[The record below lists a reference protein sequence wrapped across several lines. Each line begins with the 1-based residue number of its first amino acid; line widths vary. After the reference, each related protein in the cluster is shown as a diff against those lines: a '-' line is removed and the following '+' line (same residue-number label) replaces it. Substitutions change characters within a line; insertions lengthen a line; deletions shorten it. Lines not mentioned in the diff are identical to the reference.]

1 MNMPSPFI
9 LASASPI
16 RRRLLENVGI
26 LFESIDARID
36 ELTMKNTMSIQNT
49 SPRDMADIL
58 AEAKARKISSKYPEA
73 LVLGCDQ
80 ILSQKDQ
87 VFSKPSTSEEA
98 IEHLKALTGTTHSLF
113 SAAVLYQSGAPI
125 WRHTGHVRLIMRDVS
140 EQYLI
145 QYVDRNWHS
154 IRHSVGAYKIE
165 EEGARLFSR
174 IEGDYFTVL
183 GLPLLELLS
192 YLSVRG
198 EIDG

>member
-1 MNMPSPFI
+1 
-9 LASASPI
+9 
-16 RRRLLENVGI
+16 
-26 LFESIDARID
+26 
-36 ELTMKNTMSIQNT
+36 
-49 SPRDMADIL
+49 
-58 AEAKARKISSKYPEA
+58 
-73 LVLGCDQ
+73 
-80 ILSQKDQ
+80 
-87 VFSKPSTSEEA
+87 
-98 IEHLKALTGTTHSLF
+98 
-113 SAAVLYQSGAPI
+113 
-125 WRHTGHVRLIMRDVS
+125 MRDVS